1 MWSAEYTLVTDASKE
16 AIWKIW
22 ADVENWRQ
30 WDEGVEWCRL
40 EGEFKTGA
48 SHILKP
54 KGGPKVKS
62 TIMDCEPL
70 KRFTA
75 VTHFPFAKM
84 EFVHELRED
93 KDGLHITHRVVI
105 SGFLS
110 FLFAQVIGKNTA
122 RDFPKTLGNLAQVA
136 KASQ

>member
-1 MWSAEYTLVTDASKE
+1 MWSAEYAIVTDASKE
-16 AIWKIW
+16 AIWKVW

-30 WDEGVEWCRL
+30 WDESVEWCQL

-54 KGGPKVKS
+54 KDGPKVKS

-70 KRFTA
+70 KKFTA
-75 VTHFPFAKM
+75 VTHLPFAKM

>member
-1 MWSAEYTLVTDASKE
+1 MWSAEYTIVTDASKE
-16 AIWKIW
+16 AVWKVW
-22 ADVENWRQ
+22 ADVENWKQ
-30 WDEGVEWCRL
+30 WDESVEWCRL

-54 KGGPKVKS
+54 NNGPEVKS

-75 VTHFPFAKM
+75 VTHLPLAKM
-84 EFVHELRED
+84 EVVHELRED
-93 KDGLHITHRVVI
+93 KDGLHVTHRVVI
-105 SGFLS
+105 SGFLG

-122 RDFPKTLGNLAQVA
+122 RDFPKTLGNLVRVA
-136 KASQ
+136 KELK